1 MRILVA
7 TTGVLPAGPVAEF
20 CGRLIGEDTQVTVMT
35 VVRVPRSFLE
45 ALDDD
50 VRRSFLD
57 DSPDESAAAEEKAAR
72 YLEER
77 GQRAVD
83 PICAALSAEDLDCDI
98 RFVEGDDPAEAIIN
112 TAADIEAE
120 LVIMGA
126 TRRLFTEE
134 AWRSVSARVM
144 VNSHLPVLLVPGNR
158 IEDTQEMPVLDL

>member
-1 MRILVA
+1 
-7 TTGVLPAGPVAEF
+7 
-20 CGRLIGEDTQVTVMT
+20 MT

-50 VRRSFLD
+50 TRRSFLD
-57 DSPDESAAAEEKAAR
+57 DADASSSEEEKAAA

-83 PICAALSAEDLDCDI
+83 PICAALAAEEIQCDI
-98 RFVEGDDPAEAIIN
+98 RFVEGDDPAEAIIK
-112 TAADIEAE
+112 TAEQVGAE
-120 LVIMGA
+120 MVMMGA

-144 VNSHLPVLLVPGNR
+144 VNSHLPVLLVPGAR
-158 IEDTQEMPVLDL
+158 IEDTMEMPVIEL